1 MDTFFPKKMKMKNAQ
16 LATRN
21 EVNKQETTV
30 RHKNDKKVLQM
41 LETKDFSFIEASKI
55 SKWRSNIVLVA
66 HNRFSYYSSPVL
78 LNSL

>member
-30 RHKNDKKVLQM
+30 RHKNDKKVQS
-41 LETKDFSFIEASKI
+41 TNA
-55 SKWRSNIVLVA
+55 RN
-66 HNRFSYYSSPVL
+66 
-78 LNSL
+78 